1 MFEAKFQSFAAADKP
16 VDSAA
21 RVKALRALLKNQTLD
36 GFLVPR
42 ADCHQNEY
50 VPANAERL
58 AWLTGFA
65 GSAGFA
71 IVTQREAA
79 IFVDGRYTIQV
90 RQEVD
95 THTLTPLDIAEIAP
109 SAWLAARVTGGARI
123 GYDPWLHTS
132 AQIERFRTAL
142 AVKEA
147 TLVAV
152 EENPIDMLWTDR
164 PGEPCGPLS
173 LYPARLAGETSKA
186 KIRRLRGRL
195 DGADAMLLSDPHAI
209 AWAFN
214 IRGADVAHTP
224 IPLCFALLRKT
235 GAPTLF
241 IDLAKIDA
249 RTRKALEKFLVIEPP
264 TVLPDALARL
274 GAERATVLFDSA
286 TAPEKLVAALREAG
300 GVAKLADDPASLPK
314 AIKNDA
320 ELGGARA
327 AHVRDGLALSR
338 FLAWFAEAAPR
349 GGLTEISAA
358 QALETFR
365 RDNDDPDGVLRDI
378 SFPTISA
385 FGPHA
390 AIPHYRVSEKSNR
403 AIGKGVY
410 LVDSGAQYL
419 DGTTDVTRTVVVGRA
434 SKQLREHY
442 TRVLKG
448 HIAIARAV
456 FPKGASGAQIDAFA
470 RRALWEAG
478 LDFDH
483 GTGHGV
489 GAYLSVHEGP
499 QRISRLGVTP
509 LHPGMILSNE
519 PGYYRAGEYGIRLE
533 NLVIVEKRE
542 IRGAERD
549 MYGFETITL
558 APFDL
563 ECIEPKLLAPEE
575 IAWLDAY
582 HARVR
587 ATLSPLADP
596 ATRKWLRAAT
606 RKLSAR

>member
-1 MFEAKFQSFAAADKP
+1 MFEAKFQSFADVVAP

-21 RVKALRALLKNQTLD
+21 RVKALRALLKKQGLD

-42 ADCHQNEY
+42 ADRHQNEY

-90 RQEVD
+90 RQDVD
-95 THTLTPLDIAEIAP
+95 TRTFAPLDIADIAP
-109 SAWLAARVTGGARI
+109 SKWLAGHISPGARI
-123 GYDPWLHTS
+123 GYDPWLHTC
-132 AQIERFRTAL
+132 AQIERFQRAL
-142 AVKEA
+142 ADRDA

-152 EENPIDMLWTDR
+152 DENPIDALWKDR
-164 PGEPCGPLS
+164 PAEPCGLVS
-173 LYPARLAGETSKA
+173 IYPTRLAGETA
-186 KIRRLRGRL
+186 NARIRRLRRVL
-195 DGADAMLLSDPHAI
+195 DGAEAMLLSDPHAI
-209 AWAFN
+209 AWTFN

-224 IPLCFALLRKT
+224 IPLCFALLPKT

-241 IDLAKIDA
+241 IDPAKLDA
-249 RTRKALEKFLVIEPP
+249 RTRKTLEKFLRLQP
-264 TVLPDALARL
+264 PDALLDTLAHL
-274 GAERATVLFDSA
+274 GRDGATLLFDSA
-286 TAPEKLVAALREAG
+286 TAPEKLVATLRGAG
-300 GVAKLADDPASLPK
+300 GTARLVDDPASLPK
-314 AIKNDA
+314 AVKNAA
-320 ELGGARA
+320 ECAGARA
-327 AHVRDGLALSR
+327 AHVRDGLALTR
-338 FLAWFAEAAPR
+338 FLAWFSETAPR

-365 RDNDDPDGVLRDI
+365 RENGDPDGALRDI

-390 AIPHYRVSEKSNR
+390 AIPHYRVTEKSDLP
-403 AIGKGVY
+403 IGKGVY

-419 DGTTDVTRTVVVGRA
+419 DGTTDVTRTVIVGRA
-434 SKQLREHY
+434 PKQFRDHY

-499 QRISRLGVTP
+499 QRISRLGTTP
-509 LHPGMILSNE
+509 LQPGMILSNE

-533 NLVIVEKRE
+533 NLVIVEKRD
-542 IRGAERD
+542 ITGAERE

-563 ECIEPKLLAPEE
+563 ACIEPKLLAPEE
-575 IAWLDAY
+575 VAWLDAY

-587 ATLSPLADP
+587 ATLSPFADA
-596 ATRKWLRAAT
+596 ATRRWLRTAT